1 MDKRTVMQLL
11 CEFHIIK
18 FHSVNFTQKIC
29 YSFTRSFLLKER
41 KMERITRNSHFLGAK
56 LRTLRKEHRI
66 TLEDLSARCAQ
77 IDPQSAPSVS
87 YLSMIESG
95 RRSPSPAVLALI
107 ASVFQRKPMW
117 FLDQNAEFAPVSR
130 EKAAGGAVRIPF
142 EPSFLFS
149 KNLLQAAI
157 PELLSQTGTTGRQ
170 FAHLLIRSHQE
181 ISRNEYPDLER
192 TAEEVGKR
200 AFPLKVDDLM
210 ALCKRHGLEIR
221 WFERKPLLAR
231 DKDHDVRSV
240 VRSFFDPPGT
250 VYLNKALQSDAA
262 RLKFDLA
269 SHIGHKVLHGGDG
282 LKSPHATGG
291 EIGGSPDSG
300 SPFHAGIE
308 AKDVLLAWRDFECS
322 FFAGA
327 LLCPKVPFRRF
338 LMRER
343 YRIEARR
350 KLELTP
356 AVMMRRMTKV
366 SPYPYWHFFD
376 ATAPGHFRAVYRGNG
391 IPLPW
396 GNMTQATDPCP
407 HWAVFRMVGNAQN
420 DSNSQISVLR
430 ENDRWQL
437 YCCHTLRTRD
447 MAGNPHVLSVG
458 IDLAPALS
466 SNEANGTQIVD
477 GIGESCFRKGGQAR
491 IGRPAAEAI
500 RAVANILSIAWV
512 EESLEQPARIICPRS
527 SRCPRQGQ
535 CDVAPATRARDITDV
550 KREILTTSK

>member
-1 MDKRTVMQLL
+1 
-11 CEFHIIK
+11 
-18 FHSVNFTQKIC
+18 
-29 YSFTRSFLLKER
+29 
-41 KMERITRNSHFLGAK
+41 MEQVRNSHFLGAK

-66 TLEDLSARCAQ
+66 TLEDLSVRCAQ
-77 IDPQSAPSVS
+77 IDPQAAPSVS

-95 RRSPSPAVLALI
+95 RRNPSHAVLDLI
-107 ASVFQRKPMW
+107 ASVFQRKATW
-117 FLDQNAEFAPVSR
+117 FLDENAEFAPVSR
-130 EKAAGGAVRIPF
+130 AKAAGGAARIPF

-149 KNLLQAAI
+149 KDLLQAAI

-192 TAEEVGKR
+192 TAEKVGQR

-221 WFERKPLLAR
+221 WFERKPVLAR
-231 DKDHDVRSV
+231 AKDDEVRSM
-240 VRSFFDPPGT
+240 VRSFYEPPGT

-269 SHIGHKVLHGGDG
+269 SHLGHKVLHGGDG
-282 LKSPHATGG
+282 LKSSHATGG
-291 EIGGSPDSG
+291 EIGESPDSG

-338 LMRER
+338 LTRER
-343 YRIEARR
+343 HRIEARR

-376 ATAPGHFRAVYRGNG
+376 AYAPGHLLAVYRGNG

-407 HWAVFRMVGNAQN
+407 NWAVFRMVDTAQN
-420 DSNSQISVLR
+420 ESSSQISVLR
-430 ENDRWQL
+430 DNDRWQL
-437 YCCHTLRTRD
+437 YCCHTVRTRD

-458 IDLAPALS
+458 IDLVPALAANGA
-466 SNEANGTQIVD
+466 NEAQIAD
-477 GIGESCFRKGGQAR
+477 EIGEQCFRKGGQAKIAR
-491 IGRPAAEAI
+491 AAAEAI

-512 EESLEQPARIICPRS
+512 EDALQQPARIICPRS

-535 CDVAPATRARDITDV
+535 CDVAPPTRARDITDV
-550 KREILTTSK
+550 KREILRTAK